1 MAETA
6 AALGHPPQALAELAA
21 FRRTAPMPLSAD
33 TIDLGL
39 RGGPSLETLAL
50 AAPDLILSS
59 SYYSFA
65 EARLAGIAPV
75 FSRPLFVPGGAAAA
89 RLIAATQDLATRL
102 GTPRPPAPCSP
113 AAAPNLPPLPGA
125 SRKPPP
131 RPVFWSRSATPG
143 MSACS
148 APTACFTAR

>member
-75 FSRPLFVPGGAAAA
+75 FSRPLFVPGVPPLP

-102 GTPRPPAPCSP
+102 GTPRPPMPCSP
-113 AAAPNLPPLPGA
+113 Q
-125 SRKPPP
+125 P
-131 RPVFWSRSATPG
+131 RRIRRPCPAHPANRRRALSSGRD
-143 MSACS
+143 
-148 APTACFTAR
+148 R